1 MLTYIG
7 IGGNL
12 GDREKHLREGIQ
24 GLSKAWGKPIGQS
37 SWYETEAWGMPEGT
51 PPFLNAIVCW
61 DLDEP
66 PHAILER
73 LLAIEQLAGRVRT
86 GAGYASRTLDCDIIA
101 IDGLSLRSSALE
113 IPHPKLASRRFVLE
127 PLMELAPDLWIAGPD
142 QSVRAI
148 FDACTDSTP
157 VRRIADSPP

>member
-12 GDREKHLREGIQ
+12 GNREEHLRKGIEA
-24 GLSKAWGKPIGQS
+24 LSKAWGPPLNQS
-37 SWYETEAWGMPEGT
+37 SWYETEAWGMPKGT
-51 PPFLNAIVCW
+51 PPFLNAVVCW
-61 DLDEP
+61 DLDDQ
-66 PHAILER
+66 PHQILEQ
-73 LLAIEQLAGRVRT
+73 LLEIEQLAGRVRT
-86 GAGYASRTLDCDIIA
+86 GTGYASRTLDCDIIA
-101 IDGLSLRSSALE
+101 MDGLSLRSSALE

-148 FDACTDSTP
+148 FDACTDETP
-157 VRRIADSPP
+157 VRRLAES